1 MTSLHE
7 KSPGRNRNATDKRAI
22 LREQI
27 DESLETLAKAVD
39 AVRASNDFKRYLDI
53 QAPFHNY
60 SWHNTWLIASQR
72 PDATRVAGFRAWQGL
87 GRHVMKGERGIMIF
101 APCPW
106 KKEKKDGETEAGIF
120 FKVVHV
126 FDLSQTDGK
135 ELPDV
140 NCPDVE
146 ESADRLLSDLRCVAD
161 KRGIAVTFKAL
172 EGGAYGVS
180 KKGAIDVDDTRTTGQ
195 QAKTLA
201 HELAHE
207 ALHWD
212 IKGTFTRSLAEL
224 EAESVAYVVCTHF
237 GLDVEVRSSRYIAL
251 WDGDSKALR
260 ASLERIA
267 KTARGLIDDVE
278 ALDSRKAV
286 A

>member
-1 MTSLHE
+1 MTSLRKPSAQDKA
-7 KSPGRNRNATDKRAI
+7 KSLRKR
-22 LREQI
+22 I
-27 DESLETLAKAVD
+27 DDSVEALAKAVD
-39 AVRASNDFKRYLDI
+39 SVRASDDFRRYLDT
-53 QAPFHNY
+53 QARFHNY

-72 PDATRVAGFRAWQGL
+72 PDATQVAGFQTWKKL
-87 GRHVMKGERGIMIF
+87 KRHVKKGERGIMIF

-106 KKEKKDGETEAGIF
+106 KRENDDGETENGVF

-126 FDLSQTDGK
+126 FDVSQTDGQ
-135 ELPDV
+135 ELPNV
-140 NCPDVE
+140 NCPDVQ
-146 ESADRLLSDLRCVAD
+146 ESADRLLADLRNVAS

-172 EGGAYGVS
+172 EGSTYGAS
-180 KKGAIDVDDTRTTGQ
+180 KKGAIDVDDTHTTGQ

-224 EAESVAYVVCTHF
+224 EAESVAYVVCRHF
-237 GLDVEVRSSRYIAL
+237 GLDCEVRSSRYIAL
-251 WDGDSKALR
+251 WNGDSKSLR
-260 ASLERIA
+260 ASLERIS
-267 KTARGLIDDVE
+267 KTARRIIDDVQ
-278 ALDSRKAV
+278 ALADRKAV